1 MSKKYKYK
9 KMNEM
14 EEILVNLEM
23 PGKLRNRRSVLT
35 MLAFARLGEKSRW
48 KDVQESYLR
57 IHDIIEFINEYY
69 PDKGGT
75 DPKRGGY
82 KENSRE
88 SIRDDTVTP
97 LCDIAIL
104 EHNRE
109 KSQSEKNAYRLTN
122 QFAILLK
129 AWGTEE
135 WEDELEF
142 YRHTHQSYKE
152 RYSQIKK
159 IEKGMD
165 VKFGGEE
172 FHLERSSHNKLQKEI
187 LEVFAP
193 NFVSGSI
200 LLYLGDTKK
209 RELKKDEEM
218 LSKLKVR
225 VLEHFMMPDII
236 LFQEE
241 RRWLIFIEAYT
252 STGEFTVE
260 RVDKIKEYCAECPK
274 DIELIFITAFSTMK
288 KCKEKL
294 LSIAW
299 DTEIW
304 VAEEPTHM
312 IHKNGDKFIGAHEK
326 K

>member
-1 MSKKYKYK
+1 MICLKQIRISFRFSNIYALFMAMSCHLLKKEGQFVFITPRSWTSGLYFKRFRKYLLDNLSIK
-9 KMNEM
+9 RMHLFVSREKVFGMESVLQETMILYGEKTELQQREICIAICNDAEDYGNLRILNVKASVCLPGPENYYVLIPADQEDIAALKFLSEM
-14 EEILVNLEM
+14 ENEPRKSGYLFKTGQVVEF
-23 PGKLRNRRSVLT
+23 RN
-35 MLAFARLGEKSRW
+35 
-48 KDVQESYLR
+48 
-57 IHDIIEFINEYY
+57 
-69 PDKGGT
+69 
-75 DPKRGGY
+75 
-82 KENSRE
+82 
-88 SIRDDTVTP
+88 RDDTVTP

-218 LSKLKVR
+218 QRK
-225 VLEHFMMPDII
+225 II
-236 LFQEE
+236 VHCMG
-241 RRWLIFIEAYT
+241 Y
-252 STGEFTVE
+252 
-260 RVDKIKEYCAECPK
+260 
-274 DIELIFITAFSTMK
+274 
-288 KCKEKL
+288 
-294 LSIAW
+294 
-299 DTEIW
+299 
-304 VAEEPTHM
+304 
-312 IHKNGDKFIGAHEK
+312 
-326 K
+326 